1 MTAGKIAPKNS
12 IVIMTDWKDLTDS
25 LTLEQKGQVLDAI
38 FSAACGEEVDTSD
51 TDAACIPTINYITR
65 QIERNNE
72 KYQEIIEKR
81 AAAGRK
87 GGLSK
92 QKQAKQ
98 ANANFAK
105 HTVSVSVSDAE
116 SVSDIREKKQE
127 RKEQEQEQSTASRAL
142 SGKPDHMHPKTR
154 EVTKRAIEHLNSK
167 TGADYKPTTRATLEK
182 VSARLNE
189 GFSPDDFTAVID
201 NKVADWL
208 NDKKMRKFLRPQ
220 TLFGTNFEA
229 YLQEGRPRARDPA
242 YGEPF

>member
-65 QIERNNE
+65 QIEKNNE

-87 GGLSK
+87 GGLIK

-116 SVSDIREKKQE
+116 SVSDTGEKKQE
-127 RKEQEQEQSTASRAL
+127 RKEQGTAIRAL
-142 SGKPDHMHPKTR
+142 SGKPDHLHPKTR
-154 EVTKRAIEHLNSK
+154 EVTRQAIAYLNSM
-167 TGADYKPTTRATLEK
+167 TGADFKPTTRATLEK

-189 GFSPDDFTAVID
+189 GAKADDFTRVID
-201 NKVADWL
+201 NKVSDWL
-208 NDKKMRKFLRPQ
+208 NDKKMRKYLRPL
-220 TLFGTNFEA
+220 TLFGAKFES
-229 YLQEGRPRARDPA
+229 YLQEGRPKVRDPA
-242 YGEPF
+242 YGEEI